1 MNREEL
7 IACAIEYQGDYS
19 KVAQAFYNNHLVKSN
34 AYADAITILDE
45 DYPSLLKDLTN
56 PPLVLFYKGH
66 RELIQGKKIAV
77 VGSRKP
83 CEYAIFATSKLVTL
97 LSKEATIVSGL
108 AKGVDACAHLAALN
122 NKTIGVLGCGIE
134 NIYPKE
140 NEDLYQRMI
149 ANHLIISE
157 YPGYVLPLA
166 YHFPFRNRIIAGLSE
181 ELYVMQASL
190 KSGTL
195 ITVNEML
202 NLNRDIYALPYEAF
216 DINGIGTNRLIYEGA
231 NMILMERFLQR

>member
-19 KVAQAFYNNHLVKSN
+19 KVAQAFYNNHPVKSN

-45 DYPSLLKDLTN
+45 DYPILLKDLTN
-56 PPLVLFYKGH
+56 PPLVMFYKGH
-66 RELIQGKKIAV
+66 RELLKGNKVAV

-83 CEYAIFATSKLVTL
+83 CDYAIYATKKLVNL
-97 LSKEATIVSGL
+97 LAPSATIVSGL
-108 AKGVDACAHLAALN
+108 AKGIDACAHKSALGF
-122 NKTIGVLGCGIE
+122 KTIGILGCGIE

-140 NEDLYQRMI
+140 NKDLYIEMS
-149 ANHLIISE
+149 ANQLIISE
-157 YPGYVLPLA
+157 YPGNVLPLA
-166 YHFPFRNRIIAGLSE
+166 YHFPFRNRIIAGLSQ

-202 NLNRDIYALPYEAF
+202 NLNRDVYALPYEAF
-216 DINGIGTNRLIYEGA
+216 DINGIGTNRLIDEGA